1 MLRVP
6 GGRRVFAGLLFS
18 SMMMA
23 LAILPGSGLS
33 GSAAAIAPE
42 SCPEYE
48 EYPGTPGFPTC
59 YLDIEGTPATIAEGA
74 LFSFEVRVEDA
85 EGVLVTGDCASDDL
99 ITVTD
104 GQEGDTLDV
113 VLAVDGIA
121 TFTNVSLSDPGE
133 HELVAFVN
141 GYDETCGTALYGTS
155 EFILVTEAG
164 PAGTQCPPTE
174 ACTSDP
180 ITSPSGETAAS
191 ITAGPGALI
200 TASFSTL
207 ADANYTACAGTEP
220 RDAGGVLTFDATGTN
235 LPKLVKLE
243 VVNGRPIKVCWN
255 APERFKKA
263 GGGWSAADPI
273 PGAGFTGLLPNCLS
287 IRPTLPCVLPAIA
300 KRNAPT
306 ITVYVLAPAGDP
318 KAFISRG

>member
-6 GGRRVFAGLLFS
+6 GGRRVIAGLLFS
-18 SMMMA
+18 AMMMA

-33 GSAAAIAPE
+33 GSAAANAPG
-42 SCPEYE
+42 SCPLVADDY
-48 EYPGTPGFPTC
+48 YSDGWPTC
-59 YLDIEGTPATIAEGA
+59 YLDIEGAPASVAEGE
-74 LFSFEVRVEDA
+74 SFGFVVRVEDA
-85 EGVLVTGDCASDDL
+85 AGALVTGDCASSHP

-104 GQEGDTLDV
+104 GQEGEILGV
-113 VLAVDGIA
+113 IEAVAGVA
-121 TFTNVSLSDPGE
+121 TFTNVSLSGVGE
-133 HELVAFVN
+133 HELIAFYN
-141 GYDETCGTALYGTS
+141 DYDETCDSSLEGTT

-164 PAGTQCPPTE
+164 PAGTQCPPTQ

-200 TASFSTL
+200 TASFSDLPT
-207 ADANYTACAGTEP
+207 ANYTACAGTEP

-306 ITVYVLAPAGDP
+306 ITVYILAPAGDP
-318 KAFISRG
+318 KAFISRN